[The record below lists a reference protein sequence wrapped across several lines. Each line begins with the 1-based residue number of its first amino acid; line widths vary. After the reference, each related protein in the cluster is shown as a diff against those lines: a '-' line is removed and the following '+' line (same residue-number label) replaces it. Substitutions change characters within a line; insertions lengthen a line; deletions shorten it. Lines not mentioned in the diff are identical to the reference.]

1 MSSASKENLPIGSV
15 LISTRIQDQ
24 LQSFGSGATALT
36 LKDIEDT
43 LNLALSRGGV
53 FSELFFEESQS
64 TRAVYEDN
72 RIESIVDGTDR
83 GVGLRVIFEGK
94 QVFGHTTDL
103 SRDSLLA
110 LAKVLSAAVKSPSKG
125 SPTDATPEPRTVK
138 FEWRESVQKNSDISK
153 YQIEESPRLQSLSL
167 KTSTIQKMDAAT
179 RACFRSD
186 GSTGL
191 IRQVTSIWMDSFRK
205 ILVFNSDALVSND
218 SKTLLSLVSQVV
230 AEKAGRVESAS
241 EADGGYVGLEW
252 FQNTSP
258 ESIAQEAARRVQVL
272 LTALPAPSGTLPVV
286 LSAEAGGTMIH
297 EAVGHGLEADLA
309 CNGLSVYGGKLGTT
323 VASPLITVIDD
334 GTMLAK
340 RGSFSIDDEGNPS
353 QRNVLIENGVLK
365 GYMVDRLSAMK
376 FDLMATG
383 NGRRESFRSKPIVRM
398 TNTYIAP
405 GKDDPEKI
413 LAETKWGIFVKSM
426 GGGQVN
432 TVTGDFVFG
441 VTEAYLIRD
450 GKLSEPIRG
459 ATLVGNGPQV
469 LSIVDRVGNDL
480 GFSVGTCGK
489 DGQGAPVTD
498 AQPTL
503 RIPAITVG
511 GEKKASLY
519 FPEYFP
525 E

>member
-1 MSSASKENLPIGSV
+1 MSSASRLLLDFGIPPV
-15 LISTRIQDQ
+15 QLTQQDIE
-24 LQSFGSGATALT
+24 GILT
-36 LKDIEDT
+36 LS
-43 LNLALSRGGV
+43 LSRGGV
-53 FSELFFEESQS
+53 FAELFFEESQS
-64 TRAVYEDN
+64 TRAVYEGG

-83 GVGLRVIFEGK
+83 GVGLRVIFEGR
-94 QVFGHTTDL
+94 QVSGHTTDL
-103 SRDSLLA
+103 SREALQS
-110 LAKVLSAAVKSPSKG
+110 LAKTLSAAVNAS
-125 SPTDATPEPRTVK
+125 TLERRTAK
-138 FEWRESVQKNSDISK
+138 TEWRESVQKRTEISE
-153 YQIEESPRLQSLSL
+153 YAIQSSPRAQLLSF
-167 KTSTIQKMDAAT
+167 KTATILKMDSAART
-179 RACFRSD
+179 CLSKHA
-186 GSTGL
+186 GV
-191 IRQVTSIWMDSFRK
+191 QVKQVSSIWIDSFRK
-205 ILVFNSDALVSND
+205 ILVFNSDGLVSKD
-218 SKTLLSLVSQVV
+218 SKTLLSLVSQIVC
-230 AEKAGRVESAS
+230 EKNGRVESAT
-241 EADGGYVGLEW
+241 EADGGSVGLEW
-252 FQNTSP
+252 FQEVAP
-258 ESIAQEAARRVQVL
+258 ESIAEEAARRVLVL

-309 CNGLSVYGGKLGTT
+309 CNGLSVYGGKIGEK

-334 GTMLAK
+334 GAMFGK
-340 RGSFSIDDEGNPS
+340 RGSYSVDDEGNPS
-353 QRNVLIENGVLK
+353 QKNVLIENGVLK

-383 NGRRESFRSKPIVRM
+383 NGRRESFRHKPIVRM

-405 GKDDPEKI
+405 GKDSPEKI
-413 LAETKWGIFVKSM
+413 LAETEWGVFVKSM

-450 GKLSEPIRG
+450 GKLAEPIRG
-459 ATLVGNGPQV
+459 ATLVGNGPQI

-511 GEKKASLY
+511 GEKKAS
-519 FPEYFP
+519 EYFP
-525 E
+525 KHASKG